1 MPLIANN
8 FLAGSLISLLMPTGL
23 LIAITI
29 WYVVVVRHVPGGR
42 RERSS
47 SDAATP
53 APPAETAS
61 PEVDP
66 PASSP

>member
-29 WYVVVVRHVPGGR
+29 WYVVVVRRFPGGR
-42 RERSS
+42 DRRSAP
-47 SDAATP
+47 DAAN
-53 APPAETAS
+53 AEPPARPAS
-61 PEVDP
+61 PEAGP